1 MAYPRKRGGRKVS
14 PPYDGQR
21 VGSAYVS
28 APATATDRAPIHDLT
43 QRSLEER
50 VYDALRDAIV
60 AGEFRPGDP
69 LVEAQLSQRFGI
81 SKTPVREALI
91 RLKRDGLVRAELHR
105 INRVTT
111 PTAQD
116 IRQACEARA
125 WIEAA
130 VTARCAEDPSE
141 ELLQALE
148 HSIEQ
153 ASAALDKDDWRSYG
167 DAVRGFSDA
176 LVIASENRYAQ
187 DFLDRLRN
195 VLTLI
200 AHVSREVPGRR
211 KRSLDE
217 HRAIYRAI
225 KRRDPVAAADATRI
239 HLASIQRDSLN
250 ALTHHAHAG
259 EPRLTRTSA

>member
-1 MAYPRKRGGRKVS
+1 MASPRKRGGRKVS

-21 VGSAYVS
+21 VGSAYVA

-50 VYDALRDAIV
+50 VYDAIRDAIV

-91 RLKRDGLVRAELHR
+91 RLKRDGLVQAELHR
-105 INRVTT
+105 INRVAT

-130 VTARCAEDPSE
+130 VTARCAEDPSD
-141 ELLQALE
+141 ELLQTLE
-148 HSIEQ
+148 RSIEL
-153 ASAALDKDDWRSYG
+153 AAAALDRDDWRSYG

-176 LVIASENRYAQ
+176 LVTASENRYAQ

-211 KRSLDE
+211 RRSVDE

-225 KRRDPVAAADATRI
+225 KRRDPVAAVEATRI

-250 ALTHHAHAG
+250 ALTHHSDAVGARLAH
-259 EPRLTRTSA
+259 TSA